1 MFLFEFDKRLFAN
14 IVKKWI
20 YLTSGHIAYA
30 YHKPNKVRKTVNYKI
45 IDKSMRFQFWYNPEN
60 PEEFLVQQ
68 KWEDHSCQ
76 LLLMIGIGFICISC
90 HNNNAE
96 QNNSLKFWLLRVYA
110 IERRTARWRKTKIPL
125 SQRAKKVRNK
135 MVQRDFYSSFL
146 NRYTDENNVLV
157 RSLCKKN
164 FLTFL
169 ERQRD
174 VIHKIRQEGDRTG
187 NFGLADFV

>member
-1 MFLFEFDKRLFAN
+1 MHR
-14 IVKKWI
+14 I
-20 YLTSGHIAYA
+20 
-30 YHKPNKVRKTVNYKI
+30 
-45 IDKSMRFQFWYNPEN
+45 
-60 PEEFLVQQ
+60 
-68 KWEDHSCQ
+68 
-76 LLLMIGIGFICISC
+76 
-90 HNNNAE
+90 
-96 QNNSLKFWLLRVYA
+96 RVYA

-125 SQRAKKVRNK
+125 SQRIKKVGDK

>member
-1 MFLFEFDKRLFAN
+1 MLYSRLKSFAA
-14 IVKKWI
+14 VSHPPRRH
-20 YLTSGHIAYA
+20 SGGAGTAWQQRWMHLSPPAGGKGIPKGRVPLALPRA
-30 YHKPNKVRKTVNYKI
+30 GAARRAGEKRKT
-45 IDKSMRFQFWYNPEN
+45 F
-60 PEEFLVQQ
+60 
-68 KWEDHSCQ
+68 
-76 LLLMIGIGFICISC
+76 
-90 HNNNAE
+90 
-96 QNNSLKFWLLRVYA
+96 SLA
-110 IERRTARWRKTKIPL
+110 SI
-125 SQRAKKVRNK
+125 
-135 MVQRDFYSSFL
+135 

>member
-1 MFLFEFDKRLFAN
+1 MHR
-14 IVKKWI
+14 I
-20 YLTSGHIAYA
+20 
-30 YHKPNKVRKTVNYKI
+30 
-45 IDKSMRFQFWYNPEN
+45 
-60 PEEFLVQQ
+60 
-68 KWEDHSCQ
+68 
-76 LLLMIGIGFICISC
+76 
-90 HNNNAE
+90 
-96 QNNSLKFWLLRVYA
+96 RVYA

-164 FLTFL
+164 FLIFL

>member
-1 MFLFEFDKRLFAN
+1 MPVQIRPAADFIWLPDARDLPTIREQAVLHQERSNKESKIAAVSHPHRHH
-14 IVKKWI
+14 
-20 YLTSGHIAYA
+20 SGGAGTAWQQRWTHLSPPAGGKGIPKGRVPLALPRA
-30 YHKPNKVRKTVNYKI
+30 GAARRAGEKRKT
-45 IDKSMRFQFWYNPEN
+45 F
-60 PEEFLVQQ
+60 
-68 KWEDHSCQ
+68 
-76 LLLMIGIGFICISC
+76 
-90 HNNNAE
+90 
-96 QNNSLKFWLLRVYA
+96 SLA
-110 IERRTARWRKTKIPL
+110 SI
-125 SQRAKKVRNK
+125 
-135 MVQRDFYSSFL
+135 

>member
-1 MFLFEFDKRLFAN
+1 
-14 IVKKWI
+14 
-20 YLTSGHIAYA
+20 
-30 YHKPNKVRKTVNYKI
+30 
-45 IDKSMRFQFWYNPEN
+45 
-60 PEEFLVQQ
+60 
-68 KWEDHSCQ
+68 
-76 LLLMIGIGFICISC
+76 
-90 HNNNAE
+90 
-96 QNNSLKFWLLRVYA
+96 
-110 IERRTARWRKTKIPL
+110 
-125 SQRAKKVRNK
+125 

-157 RSLCKKN
+157 RSLSKKN